1 METIFDYN
9 PTKEELVELF
19 GYDEANNTMAYG
31 FAIWQLPIDEYANN
45 TSDEEKLLDLA
56 KLHELRNET
65 QKAKSLWAQIPD
77 IERQYR
83 GGFDDKAYPVDM

>member
-31 FAIWQLPIDEYANN
+31 FAIRQLPIDGYANN
-45 TSDEEKLLDLA
+45 TSDEKKLSDLA
-56 KLHELRNET
+56 TLHELRNET
-65 QKAKSLWAQIPD
+65 QKAKSLLGENPRHRTPIPRR
-77 IERQYR
+77 I
-83 GGFDDKAYPVDM
+83 